1 MAQLCVLGPFSAQFL
16 SEPMEIEPSWNL
28 VTDYLAPK
36 ANLTYFCGGHETMR
50 LVRWGWVVLDARFEV
65 TQAGPWLAYADL
77 ILVADASAKST
88 LLTLYGGEAE
98 RIFIC
103 PNPKAVQTLVSQLL
117 TQPAS
122 LPLADALVLEPETTQ
137 LETSGDA
144 LHLRLQTLTQQADVM
159 ARGYQVRSGLPL
171 LGGAIAWVRRNLTAH
186 LREPYLDPTL
196 ERQVRVNKNLMA
208 IVAELLA
215 QQAEL
220 EKRLA
225 LLEEKQQGNDD
236 D

>member
-16 SEPMEIEPSWNL
+16 RELMEIEPSWNL

-77 ILVADASAKST
+77 ILVADASAKNT

-103 PNPKAVQTLVSQLL
+103 PNPSEVQALIAQLL
-117 TQPAS
+117 AQPTL
-122 LPLADALVLEPETTQ
+122 LPLADVPAVEATASAPETD
-137 LETSGDA
+137 LEVLS
-144 LHLRLQTLTQQADVM
+144 LRLQTLTQQADVM
-159 ARGYQVRSGLPL
+159 MRGYQIRSGLPL
-171 LGGAIAWVRRNLTAH
+171 LGGAIAWGRRNLTSH

-196 ERQVRVNKNLMA
+196 ERQVRVNQTLMS
-208 IVAELLA
+208 ILAELLA